1 MNKVIQ
7 EFKTF
12 ILRGNV
18 VDLAVGIIIGGAFGK
33 IVTSMINDILMP
45 PLGLLI
51 NNMDF
56 RDLKITIGG
65 DKESLVSI
73 NYGNFIQTAFEFLLI
88 ALAVFILVR
97 FMNALHRK
105 EETPVVATTP
115 REEELLTEIRDIL
128 KNNNA

>member
-18 VDLAVGIIIGGAFGK
+18 VDLAVGIIIGSAFGK
-33 IVTSMINDILMP
+33 IVNSMINDILMP

-97 FMNALHRK
+97 FMNSLHQK
-105 EETPVVATTP
+105 EEAPVVATTP
-115 REEELLTEIRDIL
+115 REEELLAEIRDIL
-128 KNNNA
+128 KNKNV

>member
-18 VDLAVGIIIGGAFGK
+18 VDLAVGIIGGAFGK
-33 IVTSMINDILMP
+33 IVNSMNNDILMP

-97 FMNALHRK
+97 FMNSLHQK
-105 EETPVVATTP
+105 EEAPVVATTP
-115 REEELLTEIRDIL
+115 REEELLAEIRDIL
-128 KNNNA
+128 KNKNV

>member
-33 IVTSMINDILMP
+33 IVNSMINDILMP

-97 FMNALHRK
+97 FMNSLHQK
-105 EETPVVATTP
+105 EEAPVVATTP
-115 REEELLTEIRDIL
+115 REEELLAEIRDIL
-128 KNNNA
+128 KNKNV

>member
-33 IVTSMINDILMP
+33 IVNSMINDILMP

-97 FMNALHRK
+97 FMNSLHQK
-105 EETPVVATTP
+105 EEAPVVATTP
-115 REEELLTEIRDIL
+115 REEELLAEIRDIL
-128 KNNNA
+128 KNKNG